1 MKKSINLNI
10 KTMASNIAARRL
22 ALLTSVALLMSV
34 TTTSVLA
41 SAELDSK
48 ALQKKVDTVLINT
61 EKAIA
66 SLRIDGDLSL
76 EKIDEAMEQIKK
88 LESVYTAKVTTETD
102 SKHNTEIAKSY
113 THFYPPLGET
123 LTNAKALPNLS
134 YKINS
139 DILYKG
145 QKDNDSAYLDYTFAK
160 ASLMTAK
167 DTINDG
173 DKLEAMA
180 NLKRVFE
187 AVYLAPDFDVADA
200 NS

>member
-1 MKKSINLNI
+1 MSNMIANKQIALV
-10 KTMASNIAARRL
+10 ASVL
-22 ALLTSVALLMSV
+22 LLMSV
-34 TTTSVLA
+34 TATTVLA
-41 SAELDSK
+41 STQVDTN
-48 ALQKKVDTVLINT
+48 ALQKKVDSVLINT

-76 EKIDEAMEQIKK
+76 ESIDEAMKQIKK

-102 SKHNTEIAKSY
+102 SKYNTEIAKSY
-113 THFYPPLGET
+113 THHYPPLGET
-123 LTNAKALPNLS
+123 LVNADALPNLA

-139 DILYKG
+139 EILYKG
-145 QKDNDSAYLDYTFAK
+145 EENQEPLTNAYLDYTFAK

-167 DTINDG
+167 DAINDG

-187 AVYLAPDFDVADA
+187 AVYLAPDFNVANNA